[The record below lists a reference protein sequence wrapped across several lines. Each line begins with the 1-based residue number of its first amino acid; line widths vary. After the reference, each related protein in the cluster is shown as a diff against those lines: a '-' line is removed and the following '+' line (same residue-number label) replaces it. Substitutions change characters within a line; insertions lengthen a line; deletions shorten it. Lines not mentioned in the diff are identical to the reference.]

1 MTETTTIQIPKGAIV
16 RTWTGWIRTTD
27 RPAYA
32 DYLEQTGLRDYRAT
46 AGNLGA
52 YATFRDADTEIDADT
67 DASSGTAAD
76 TESARTEVTT
86 VSFWSDYDAIAAFA
100 GLDIATARFYPDDD
114 RFLVARESTARHFEV
129 A

>member
-1 MTETTTIQIPKGAIV
+1 MTESTTTIQIRRGTIV

-27 RPAYA
+27 RSAYA
-32 DYLEQTGLRDYRAT
+32 DYLEQTGLRDYLAT

-52 YATFRDADTEIDADT
+52 YATFRDAEIDAAGT
-67 DASSGTAAD
+67 KTASD
-76 TESARTEVTT
+76 TETARTEVTT

-100 GLDIATARFYPDDD
+100 GSDIATARFYPDDD
-114 RFLVARESTARHFEV
+114 RYLVARESTARHFEV